1 MPSFEE
7 MQKYYSS
14 TTIGEQLKEVSNMVI
29 DDTFKNSVTYRF
41 GTIYDCDMNKIKD
54 IEFKFL
60 KTKTYSMEQD
70 QVEYMVQFRP
80 GVNPE
85 IDFDTSSDQKHRVGY
100 YLDIKNPNSKL
111 VEKWLI
117 IGKDQA
123 EIDKYNVLKCNW
135 LFEWLDK
142 DRNYHSCLG
151 CVRDRNNYNS
161 GVWSD
166 NFTVSIENQIA
177 FIVPTNDNVR
187 EIDYDKR
194 FMITDNIKYPK
205 TYSVTKLMDTFP
217 LGITKITLKQSHYN
231 EHTDFCGVD
240 KDFFGDENIHK
251 VCNYYKSS
259 LKPSGNEQN
268 NSINTDNVI
277 WKLSQVNDKLYV
289 NGQPQIIQ
297 AIPNVSTSTYAEW
310 HILIDGEDYTD
321 RLSEL
326 EEYLDITIDE
336 YNNTYT
342 IAAINKDLAK
352 YVITF
357 AIYDT
362 ARTYY
367 DSVEMEVAI

>member
-14 TTIGEQLKEVSNMVI
+14 STIGEQLKESSNLVI
-29 DDTFKNSVTYRF
+29 NETFKNSTSYRM
-41 GTIYDCDMNKIKD
+41 GTIYDCDLNKIQE
-54 IEFKFL
+54 IEFKFI

-85 IDFDTSSDQKHRVGY
+85 IDFDVSSDQKHRLGY

-111 VEKWLI
+111 IEKWLI

-123 EIDKYNVLKCNW
+123 EFDKYNILKCNW

-166 NFTVSIENQIA
+166 GFSISIENQIA

-187 EIDYDKR
+187 EIDYDNR

-217 LGITKITLKQSHYN
+217 LGITKVTLKQSHYN

-259 LKPSGNEQN
+259 LKPSSNEQN

-277 WKLSQVNDKLYV
+277 WKLSEVNDKIYV
-289 NGQPQIIQ
+289 KGQPQVIH
-297 AIPNVSTSTYAEW
+297 AIPNVSTSSYAEW
-310 HILIDGEDYTD
+310 HISIDGEDYTN

-362 ARTYY
+362 AKTYY